1 MLLSGEGFMK
11 YGVEI
16 MSGSMKIGKGVR
28 KFNREGIAIE
38 AHRQQSKFLSLLLLL
53 FFSKERD

>member
-1 MLLSGEGFMK
+1 MK